1 MSWRSVPL
9 ASALLAALV
18 SCAPEPPALE
28 RIRQR
33 GELRVVTLNS
43 PVSYYLGAHGAE
55 GLEFELAHGFAERL
69 GVGLLMYPV
78 TDVGAMH
85 ADLAS
90 GRADIAA
97 AQLTADA
104 VWTRLGEAADV
115 YERIE
120 QQVVCRRAR
129 SMPRA
134 LADIAAGRLAVRA
147 GSPQERIL
155 ERLRDSGGLEIE
167 WVSTAPASV
176 DPLEDVSAGQADC
189 ALVDA
194 REFSFA
200 RHLYPDVSVAFAIP
214 DRRPVQWIVRG
225 EAPDLFNAVNA
236 YFRSIT
242 HNGELERILA
252 RASGDVRRF
261 EYLES
266 RTFQEHVASRL
277 PQYRAWFE
285 EAAAEHGVDW
295 RLLAAMGYQESK
307 WNPTAVSPAG
317 AVGVM
322 MLMAR
327 TAQSLGVRNRKD
339 PRASIFAGARYLAE
353 VRAKIP
359 ARIPEPDRTWFAVAA
374 YNVGFGHLE
383 DARVLAQERGKNP
396 DSWADVRAQLPL
408 LAQERWYSRAKR
420 GYARGWEPVQYV
432 ERVQGYLTMLE
443 WQGMPS
449 VADDAPGESDAEP
462 TPTS

>member
-1 MSWRSVPL
+1 MTPRNVPL
-9 ASALLAALV
+9 AAALLATLLA
-18 SCAPEPPALE
+18 CTPEPPALE

-55 GLEFELAHGFAERL
+55 GLEFELAQHFAERL

-78 TDVGAMH
+78 ADLGAMH

-104 VWTRLGEAADV
+104 AWTRLGEAADV
-115 YERIE
+115 YERID
-120 QQVVCRRAR
+120 QQIVCRRGKAGVR
-129 SMPRA
+129 R
-134 LADIAAGRLAVRA
+134 LAELEPGRLAVRA
-147 GSPQERIL
+147 ASPQERLL
-155 ERLRDSGGLEIE
+155 ERLRDSRGLELE
-167 WVSTAPASV
+167 WISTAPASV
-176 DPLEDVSAGQADC
+176 DPLEDVQTGQADC

-200 RHLYPDVSVAFAIP
+200 RHLYPEVSIAFALAEQ
-214 DRRPVQWIVRG
+214 RPAQWIVRSD
-225 EAPDLFNAVNA
+225 ARDLFNAVNA
-236 YFRSIT
+236 YFRSID
-242 HNGELERILA
+242 HSGELATILA
-252 RASGDVRRF
+252 RASGGVRRF

-266 RTFQEHVASRL
+266 RSFQAHIVARL
-277 PQYRAWFE
+277 PQYRTWFE
-285 EAAAEHGVDW
+285 EAAAQHGVDW

-307 WNPTAVSPAG
+307 WHPTAVSPAG

-322 MLMAR
+322 MLMPR

-339 PRASIFAGARYLAE
+339 ARASIFAGARYFAE
-353 VRAKIP
+353 VRGRIP

-374 YNVGFGHLE
+374 YNVGFGHVE
-383 DARVLAQERGKNP
+383 DARILAQERGKNP
-396 DSWADVRAQLPL
+396 DVWNDVRAQLPL
-408 LAQERWYSRAKR
+408 LAQERWYSRAKY

-432 ERVQGYLTMLE
+432 EQVQGFLTMLE
-443 WQGMPS
+443 WQGMPA
-449 VADDAPGESDAEP
+449 VADAQDPDVSDD
-462 TPTS
+462 